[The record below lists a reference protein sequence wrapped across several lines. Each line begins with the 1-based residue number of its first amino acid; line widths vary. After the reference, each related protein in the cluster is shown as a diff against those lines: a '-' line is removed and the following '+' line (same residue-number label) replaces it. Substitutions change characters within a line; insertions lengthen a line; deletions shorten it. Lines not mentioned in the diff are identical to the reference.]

1 MKKIIYVY
9 IHILHYSTWIFT
21 CLQICSLS
29 PWICRCRG
37 SFGECDFRGIA
48 AIASWFEV
56 GADGNETGVIKWN
69 FFFGGDQTMQGYGK
83 FWGISLVIV
92 WVGFIEWPPDREVK
106 VSTKNGYDPM
116 LNCCTWYG
124 GGLFCG
130 FCVFFLVGSRHESMI
145 SVSGVESY
153 AVIWIA
159 ATSNKL

>member
-37 SFGECDFRGIA
+37 PFGECDWDLGIA
-48 AIASWFEV
+48 AIAAWFEV

-69 FFFGGDQTMQGYGK
+69 LFFLEGIKQGKGMVNL
-83 FWGISLVIV
+83 WGISLVIV
-92 WVGFIEWPPDREVK
+92 WVGFIEWPPDREVT

-124 GGLFCG
+124 GGVVLWVL
-130 FCVFFLVGSRHESMI
+130 CVFLVESRHESMI
-145 SVSGVESY
+145 SVSGVESHV
-153 AVIWIA
+153 VIW
-159 ATSNKL
+159 TSNKL